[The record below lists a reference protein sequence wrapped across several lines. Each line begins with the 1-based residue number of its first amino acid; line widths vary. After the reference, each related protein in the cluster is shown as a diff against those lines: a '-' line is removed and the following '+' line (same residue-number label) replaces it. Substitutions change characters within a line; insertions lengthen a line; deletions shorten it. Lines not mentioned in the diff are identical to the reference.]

1 MTTSTITWKP
11 VSEGL
16 PDVESNVL
24 LGLSS
29 GFTCEGFLDTDHE
42 GAQVWRD
49 VCAVELED
57 AVVAWAEMPLFDSH
71 ADTPASTPASAAPTP
86 LTFEQRH
93 AIREAYCNDAE
104 AAYFSARPQIDDMT
118 RRRVYSAAFIAGY
131 ECGLRGGR
139 NG

>member
-11 VSEGL
+11 VAEGL

-71 ADTPASTPASAAPTP
+71 ADSPPAAPASAVLEAQTDGRKLCTCDGAGRGAGRRCVVQAGGRLGDLWRCSNG
-86 LTFEQRH
+86 LT
-93 AIREAYCNDAE
+93 
-104 AAYFSARPQIDDMT
+104 
-118 RRRVYSAAFIAGY
+118 
-131 ECGLRGGR
+131 GGR
-139 NG
+139 NASE